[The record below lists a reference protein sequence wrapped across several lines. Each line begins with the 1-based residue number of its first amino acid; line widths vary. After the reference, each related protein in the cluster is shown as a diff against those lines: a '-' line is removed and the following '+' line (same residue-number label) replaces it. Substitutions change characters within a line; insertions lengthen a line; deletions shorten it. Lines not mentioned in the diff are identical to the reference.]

1 MIEKIKYMIELHNLI
16 STKRSRGIV
25 YKRYYLFSEL
35 KKLGLNLSEI
45 GRMLEKD
52 HVTVMHG
59 LNVDNQFQNCDKIY
73 DDAIA
78 ELKYY
83 LYPGQAPI
91 ELPKYSIFEDVIK
104 CNNTTDLRIIKER
117 IANDQYLERVV

>member
-1 MIEKIKYMIELHNLI
+1 MIEKIKYMIELHNLCD
-16 STKRSRGIV
+16 KSRQRELV

-59 LNVDNQFQNCDKIY
+59 LKVDSQFQNYDKLY

-78 ELKYY
+78 PIKDY
-83 LYPGQAPI
+83 LYPPVQI
-91 ELPKYSIFEDVIK
+91 PKYSIFEDVMK

-117 IANDQYLERVV
+117 IENDQYKES

>member
-16 STKRSRGIV
+16 STKRSREIV

-59 LNVDNQFQNCDKIY
+59 LKVDSQFQNYDKIY

-78 ELKYY
+78 PIKDYF
-83 LYPGQAPI
+83 YPPV

-117 IANDQYLERVV
+117 IANDQYLEREV

>member
-1 MIEKIKYMIELHNLI
+1 MIDKIKYMIELHNLI
-16 STKRSRGIV
+16 SSSRKRDLV

-35 KKLGLNLSEI
+35 YKLNINLTQI
-45 GRMLEKD
+45 GRMLDKD

-59 LNVDNQFQNCDKIY
+59 LKVNSQFQNYDKIY

-78 ELKYY
+78 PIKDY
-83 LYPGQAPI
+83 LYPPVQI
-91 ELPKYSIFEDVIK
+91 PKYSIFEDVMK

-117 IANDQYLERVV
+117 IENDQYLERVV

>member
-16 STKRSRGIV
+16 SSSRKRDLV

-35 KKLGLNLSEI
+35 YKLNINLTQI
-45 GRMLEKD
+45 GRMLDKD

-59 LNVDNQFQNCDKIY
+59 LKVNSQFQNYDKIY

-78 ELKYY
+78 PIKDY
-83 LYPGQAPI
+83 LYPPVQI
-91 ELPKYSIFEDVIK
+91 PKYSIFEDVMK

-117 IANDQYLERVV
+117 IENDQYLERVV